1 MAVCPKGC
9 LSCLTP
15 PGYQVSKQGEA
26 LGREGVKSPPS
37 APLLSPLPAPRVGPS
52 LQTHSHDGMKH
63 GSCHHLPP
71 RELKS
76 SCLGGGWVAETLG
89 RCPLVPLKALSVP
102 SLLHRAGLPQLG
114 IQS

>member
-15 PGYQVSKQGEA
+15 PGYQVSKRGEA

-52 LQTHSHDGMKH
+52 LQTRSHAGMEH
-63 GSCHHLPP
+63 RSCHHLPP
-71 RELKS
+71 PGAKKQLPGGRA
-76 SCLGGGWVAETLG
+76 GGGG
-89 RCPLVPLKALSVP
+89 
-102 SLLHRAGLPQLG
+102 
-114 IQS
+114 